1 MAYPALLAPM
11 IISGTG
17 IALALPALTK
27 VVVSSVPPGD
37 IGKATGVFST
47 VRQLGGAFGVAIL
60 AAVFAAAGSY
70 ASPAAF
76 SNGFGPATYAAAGL
90 ALAAALAALALPSRR
105 NPAPAAPA
113 ELAPALPQARA
124 GR

>member
-1 MAYPALLAPM
+1 
-11 IISGTG
+11 
-17 IALALPALTK
+17 
-27 VVVSSVPPGD
+27 
-37 IGKATGVFST
+37 VFST
-47 VRQLGGAFGVAIL
+47 MRQLGGAFGVAIL

-76 SNGFGPATYAAAGL
+76 SHGFAPATFAAAGL
-90 ALAAALAALALPSRR
+90 ALAAALAALALPSRP
-105 NPAPAAPA
+105 NPAPAVPA